1 MSRNRSS
8 RKSRAGRSSSR
19 NLQIVCP
26 DAAGIDLGSREHFVC
41 LPPRGDG
48 EPEVCCF
55 ATDTRSLHELA
66 DRLSEA
72 GVTDVAMESTGVYWI
87 PLYDLLV
94 SRGFEVVLVDTRSL
108 ARVPGRKTDVQDCQW
123 IRQLHAYGLLRGAF
137 RPGEDTVRFRTLAR
151 MSKTL
156 TDQRADWLRRMQK
169 ELDQMNVC
177 VHHAVSDLSGAT
189 GMAIV
194 HAIVDGERDPAVL
207 ARLRDPRCSKS
218 VAQIE
223 RELTGTWREEHLILL
238 EVALRTYE
246 FLGQQ
251 LEQVRARIDALLQR
265 YRVRDGREAMQAP
278 QMLSPGKAAAT
289 RKRGQDPMRHA
300 LYAFSGVD
308 LTRIPGINVRV
319 AEVILSEIGPDLG
332 RFPTEKQFV
341 SWLRL
346 APDVALSAGRR
357 VKGKR
362 RPRNGCSRARE
373 ALRMAAVAASHTRT
387 ALGAYY
393 RGISVRKGGNAAV
406 FATARKIAQYVYRM
420 LRFGAECVDRGL
432 EHYEQQCVERRMQR
446 LRNTAR
452 ALGCQVVPNPAE
464 TVA

>member
-8 RKSRAGRSSSR
+8 RKSRSGRSSSR

-238 EVALRTYE
+238 EVALR
-246 FLGQQ
+246 
-251 LEQVRARIDALLQR
+251 
-265 YRVRDGREAMQAP
+265 
-278 QMLSPGKAAAT
+278 
-289 RKRGQDPMRHA
+289 
-300 LYAFSGVD
+300 
-308 LTRIPGINVRV
+308 
-319 AEVILSEIGPDLG
+319 
-332 RFPTEKQFV
+332 
-341 SWLRL
+341 
-346 APDVALSAGRR
+346 
-357 VKGKR
+357 
-362 RPRNGCSRARE
+362 
-373 ALRMAAVAASHTRT
+373 MAAVAASHTRT